1 MFLIPP
7 DSLSRLLVV
16 MVATVV
22 KKMNFLAVLDP
33 LIKTFMQV
41 ALLIG
46 PLSFVGLVFYLG
58 KLKKIIQN
66 VYVGSNEKRKSIQL
80 RFELSRKLLAE
91 NINSSLY
98 WGFYLLGNDFSKC

>member
-22 KKMNFLAVLDP
+22 EIMNFFAVLDP

-41 ALLIG
+41 ALFIG
-46 PLSFVGLVFYLG
+46 PLSLVGLVL
-58 KLKKIIQN
+58 LLRKI
-66 VYVGSNEKRKSIQL
+66 EKDHPERIRWK
-80 RFELSRKLLAE
+80 
-91 NINSSLY
+91 
-98 WGFYLLGNDFSKC
+98 

>member
-22 KKMNFLAVLDP
+22 EKINFFAVLDP

-41 ALLIG
+41 ALVIG
-46 PLSFVGLVFYLG
+46 PLSLVGLVL
-58 KLKKIIQN
+58 LLRKI
-66 VYVGSNEKRKSIQL
+66 EKDHPERIRWK
-80 RFELSRKLLAE
+80 
-91 NINSSLY
+91 
-98 WGFYLLGNDFSKC
+98 

>member
-22 KKMNFLAVLDP
+22 EIMNFFAVLDP

-41 ALLIG
+41 ALVIG
-46 PLSFVGLVFYLG
+46 PFSLVGLVL
-58 KLKKIIQN
+58 LLRKI
-66 VYVGSNEKRKSIQL
+66 EKDHPERIRWK
-80 RFELSRKLLAE
+80 
-91 NINSSLY
+91 
-98 WGFYLLGNDFSKC
+98 

>member
-22 KKMNFLAVLDP
+22 EIMNFFAVLDP

-41 ALLIG
+41 ALVIG
-46 PLSFVGLVFYLG
+46 PVSLVGLVL
-58 KLKKIIQN
+58 LLRKI
-66 VYVGSNEKRKSIQL
+66 EKDHPERIRWK
-80 RFELSRKLLAE
+80 
-91 NINSSLY
+91 
-98 WGFYLLGNDFSKC
+98 

>member
-22 KKMNFLAVLDP
+22 EIMNFFAVLDP

-41 ALLIG
+41 AFVIG
-46 PLSFVGLVFYLG
+46 PLSLVGLVL
-58 KLKKIIQN
+58 LLRKI
-66 VYVGSNEKRKSIQL
+66 EKDHPERIRWK
-80 RFELSRKLLAE
+80 
-91 NINSSLY
+91 
-98 WGFYLLGNDFSKC
+98 